1 MPIKKKVKKKKLLK
15 AAEARAL
22 VEELSKK
29 CADLGLAL
37 HTSGQTLKSMTG
49 ARDNCKMMYEH
60 EVRERQARDEHI
72 VELKKALQICHD
84 SRSAMNSRNALL
96 LEKVNAYEQESA
108 GEILKRGFKL
118 LFNNAVTRVKRL
130 FGK

>member
-37 HTSGQTLKSMTG
+37 HTSGQHLKSMTG

-60 EVRERQARDEHI
+60 ELQERQSRDEHI
-72 VELKKALQICHD
+72 VELKKAV
-84 SRSAMNSRNALL
+84 RSCYDARQGLSGDNYYLKKK
-96 LEKVNAYEQESA
+96 LEVYEQESA
-108 GEILKRGFKL
+108 GSLMKRGFKL
-118 LFNNAVTRVKRL
+118 FWSNAVTRVKRL